1 MDIFYF
7 SHITVHSEPWGGYVI
22 PISKISAS
30 LLCLELSSKPL
41 ELIYKVVHPC
51 TDYNYVIISTC
62 LTMTVIFKD
71 GEIRKRMCALEATKY
86 NNDIPLI
93 FHYLSALLFCVLRT
107 KGESSGYSC
116 IPVPMG
122 TRPVLS

>member
-1 MDIFYF
+1 M
-7 SHITVHSEPWGGYVI
+7 I

-41 ELIYKVVHPC
+41 ELVCKVVCPC
-51 TDYNYVIISTC
+51 TDYNYVTISTC
-62 LTMTVIFKD
+62 LIMTVIFKD
-71 GEIRKRMCALEATKY
+71 GEIKRMCALETTKY
-86 NNDIPLI
+86 NNDILLI
-93 FHYLSALLFCVLRT
+93 FHYLSVLLFCVLRT

-122 TRPVLS
+122 TWPVLS